1 MKTELI
7 LAALCEKV
15 LKCHITIDWGSI
27 GQLFMGG
34 SEGIY
39 QSKFF
44 CFFIQIYHGIFNI
57 SGIESFLSSGGPLED
72 RMSSLDR

>member
-1 MKTELI
+1 
-7 LAALCEKV
+7 
-15 LKCHITIDWGSI
+15 
-27 GQLFMGG
+27 MGG

-57 SGIESFLSSGGPLED
+57 SGIESFFAGKNFLGGFG
-72 RMSSLDR
+72 